1 VRPDEPGAAG
11 DEHAHREQA
20 TVTAVGVLRGH
31 RKRQLVT
38 AAVVAASI
46 SLFVLQWSQA
56 PRVEA
61 SPAVTRQLPAA
72 RGELYLGETFEGLPL
87 RTVDPFLYSDCAPGR
102 PHPVA
107 CRSVVVRA
115 GRVSGSDPEQVERAR
130 ARLRRVG

>member
-1 VRPDEPGAAG
+1 M
-11 DEHAHREQA
+11 
-20 TVTAVGVLRGH
+20 TAVGVLRGH

-72 RGELYLGETFEGLPL
+72 RGELYLGETFEGLAL
-87 RTVDPFLYSDCAPGR
+87 RRVRPFLYSDCEPGKR
-102 PHPVA
+102 KTSPMPCTWVKVA
-107 CRSVVVRA
+107 D
-115 GRVSGSDPEQVERAR
+115 GRVTGADAEQVDRAR
-130 ARLRRVG
+130 AALRPVD